1 MIENLQNWMMAFD
14 FTSWMGFGLYWLPLS
29 LCAYGY
35 TVRTWLNYQKDVT
48 TRAESEN
55 DLLVTETE
63 LGRRSAAFYNPTDTI
78 GTLIGRGLAATIPV
92 VNLWAACFD
101 VAPRLFASMFKWFG
115 RVFDQPL
122 VPKRKVKSNRK
133 SKNHDLQK

>member
-1 MIENLQNWMMAFD
+1 MIENLQSWMAAFN

-29 LCAYGY
+29 ICVYGY
-35 TVRTWLNYQKDVT
+35 TTRTWLNYQKDVAA
-48 TRAESEN
+48 REKAEH
-55 DLLVTETE
+55 DY
-63 LGRRSAAFYNPTDTI
+63 RPTDTI

-122 VPKRKVKSNRK
+122 VPKRKK
-133 SKNHDLQK
+133 

>member
-1 MIENLQNWMMAFD
+1 MIESLQTWMMAFD

-29 LCAYGY
+29 ICAYGY

-48 TRAESEN
+48 TREKSEADRRAAKTDA
-55 DLLVTETE
+55 DLRCATYY
-63 LGRRSAAFYNPTDTI
+63 APTDTI
-78 GTLIGRGLAATIPV
+78 GTLIGRGLAATLPV

-101 VAPRLFASMFKWFG
+101 VAPRLFASLFKWFG

-122 VPKRKVKSNRK
+122 VPKRNG
-133 SKNHDLQK
+133 